1 MKKAKPRKTSSDKRV
16 SNSRKKKEKT
26 KHGRVTFDRR
36 VRIEA
41 KGAQITTDAGLL
53 IMRELADAI
62 GLTDMAQATL
72 RDTRPGKNKVHSF
85 EAMLLQSVFSRVA
98 GYEDVNDADTL
109 AHDPAMRLAVG
120 GRAVDTQAASSS
132 QMSRFERETL
142 ATPENLK
149 ALSDLNGKIIDQIID
164 RKGTGEVVID
174 MDSSSSK
181 VHGKQEESK
190 YNGYFKFKCY
200 HPLFAFNQ
208 DGMLEHCS
216 LRPGNDHSANNWK
229 DDLDPIFDRY
239 SKRGITPA
247 FRGDAA
253 FAKPELYTYLEEAN
267 SEYAIRLPTN
277 KVLQAKIDK
286 HQARPENG
294 EASLDEIQRIY
305 VEFQYKAESWEK
317 ERRVVAKIEWPPGE
331 LIPKIGFIVTN
342 MKKKPEDVVEFY
354 NKRGTA
360 EQYIKEGK
368 LTFNWT
374 RLSCKRFC
382 DNQARLQLHALAYN
396 LTAALH
402 RIELPEKMKKWS
414 LGTLQLKLI
423 KIGAR
428 LVRHA
433 RAFTF
438 QLAEVA
444 VTGSMINSILEAID
458 SLRPPPQ
465 RA

>member
-1 MKKAKPRKTSSDKRV
+1 MP
-16 SNSRKKKEKT
+16 
-26 KHGRVTFDRR
+26 
-36 VRIEA
+36 I
-41 KGAQITTDAGLL
+41 
-53 IMRELADAI
+53 
-62 GLTDMAQATL
+62 
-72 RDTRPGKNKVHSF
+72 NK
-85 EAMLLQSVFSRVA
+85 
-98 GYEDVNDADTL
+98 
-109 AHDPAMRLAVG
+109 
-120 GRAVDTQAASSS
+120 
-132 QMSRFERETL
+132 
-142 ATPENLK
+142 
-149 ALSDLNGKIIDQIID
+149 
-164 RKGTGEVVID
+164 
-174 MDSSSSK
+174 
-181 VHGKQEESK
+181 
-190 YNGYFKFKCY
+190 
-200 HPLFAFNQ
+200 
-208 DGMLEHCS
+208 
-216 LRPGNDHSANNWK
+216 
-229 DDLDPIFDRY
+229 
-239 SKRGITPA
+239 
-247 FRGDAA
+247 
-253 FAKPELYTYLEEAN
+253 
-267 SEYAIRLPTN
+267 
-277 KVLQAKIDK
+277 
-286 HQARPENG
+286 NG
-294 EASLDEIQRIY
+294 ESSLDEIQRIY